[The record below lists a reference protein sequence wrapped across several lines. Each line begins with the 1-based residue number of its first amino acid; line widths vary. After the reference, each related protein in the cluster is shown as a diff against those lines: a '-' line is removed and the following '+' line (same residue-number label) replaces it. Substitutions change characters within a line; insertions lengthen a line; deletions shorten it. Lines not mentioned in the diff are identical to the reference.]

1 MARLSSILYLMT
13 FGIFK
18 LMRSLTSAL
27 LTVLM
32 LVIFCAVQAQEGQ
45 LESTYRRSSLYS
57 IMLNTGIKYSNE
69 MEQVFAGFSVPDKF
83 NDHSLGLKSI
93 KDVSKLKEK
102 RLPIERFLHKSQLA
116 KRMVSKWFSR
126 DKSTGAF
133 SMELVAERGNYNAS
147 LLDVAIARSNVR
159 GEAMLSDAGEE
170 LIGNT
175 FLLVNE
181 ISYIDKESNA
191 IAAAA
196 IFGTISNVASTVSDA
211 AGGNNKTSDVADLTK
226 SIADIGSDASDLV
239 AGFSV
244 RVTSY
249 LYQLEWNDSIASI
262 FYTKYYYDKNNIDI
276 TKKTAYESDTG
287 LFRFKFVGQQTVK
300 SNKTSLRGLHTNG
313 ELISKTMQRAI
324 DKSIVELQSEHEV
337 FRVKVPLIEIA
348 EDGIHVQIG
357 LKEGVNEKSR
367 FEVLEQMIDDNGRT
381 KYKRVGIIKPV
392 SNKIWDNR
400 YMAVEEEAENALLK
414 YTTFKV
420 VSGKGFYP
428 GMLVREIR

>member
-1 MARLSSILYLMT
+1 MKKLSSLVLL
-13 FGIFK
+13 F
-18 LMRSLTSAL
+18 AL
-27 LTVLM
+27 LG
-32 LVIFCAVQAQEGQ
+32 ICKAQESQ
-45 LESTYRRSSLYS
+45 LEQTYRRSSLYS

-69 MEQVFAGFSVPDKF
+69 MEQVFAGFTVPDKF

-93 KDVSKLKEK
+93 KDVSKVKEK
-102 RLPIERFLHKSQLA
+102 RLPIEKFLYKSQLA
-116 KRMVSKWFSR
+116 KRMISKWFSR

-175 FLLVNE
+175 FLLINE

-191 IAAAA
+191 VAAAA
-196 IFGTISNVASTVSDA
+196 IFGMIAAVAGAASDA
-211 AGGNNKTSDVADLTK
+211 AGGNNVSDAADLTK
-226 SIADIGSDASDLV
+226 SLADLGSNVSDLV

-244 RVTSY
+244 KVTSY
-249 LYQLEWNDSIASI
+249 LYQLEWNDSIANI
-262 FYTKYYYDKNNIDI
+262 FYNKYYYDKNNIDV
-276 TKKTAYESDTG
+276 TKKAAYENDTE
-287 LFRFKFVGQQTVK
+287 LFKLKFVGQQTVK
-300 SNKTSLRGLHTNG
+300 SDKTALRGLHTNG
-313 ELISKTMQRAI
+313 DLISKTMQRAI
-324 DKSIVELQSEHEV
+324 DKSIVALQRKHEV
-337 FRVKVPLIEIA
+337 FQVRVPLIDIA

-367 FEVLEQMIDDNGRT
+367 FEVLEQIVDDNGRT
-381 KYKRVGIIKPV
+381 KYKRIGIIKPIKG
-392 SNKIWDNR
+392 KIWDNR
-400 YMAVEEEAENALLK
+400 YMAVEEEADNALLK

-420 VSGKGFYP
+420 VSGNGFYP